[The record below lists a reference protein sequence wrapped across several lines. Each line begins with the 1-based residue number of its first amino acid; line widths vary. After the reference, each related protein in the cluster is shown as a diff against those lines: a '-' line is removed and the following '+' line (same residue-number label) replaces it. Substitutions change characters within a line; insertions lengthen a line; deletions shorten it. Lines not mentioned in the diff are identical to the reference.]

1 MRRTVL
7 GVVAILG
14 AGMIACG
21 GGAAAGGPSE
31 HGGSGLTAE
40 DAPSG
45 PVNKSGGDEVIA
57 RMGPAGGSLEISS
70 GGGARVEIPPGCIEG
85 AVDIIFKKAPR
96 TTAFK
101 DADVRGDKPVG
112 PIVLVSPAVYAPEG
126 KSIVVSI
133 PFGGIPEGYSE
144 EGLYLAHEEESQQQ
158 RQFAEDTTVTTWDYV
173 QARVVGGRAVAE
185 LPALSGMRLQF
196 ILSSQE

>member
-1 MRRTVL
+1 MMRRAVL
-7 GVVAILG
+7 GLVAVLG
-14 AGMIACG
+14 AAICACG
-21 GGAAAGGPSE
+21 GGAAEGDY
-31 HGGSGLTAE
+31 SGYGDESYSAE
-40 DAPSG
+40 EVPVG

-57 RMGPAGGSLEISS
+57 RMGPGGGRLELSN
-70 GGGARVEIPPGCIEG
+70 GARVEIPPGSIEG
-85 AVDIIFKKAPR
+85 AQEIIFKVAPR

-144 EGLYLAHEEESQQQ
+144 KGLFLAHEEESEQQ

-196 ILSSQE
+196 ILSEE